1 MNSVAGPWAPW
12 HSRLLV
18 VPSQALYGVFVI
30 GIVLMAAIGGGLGG
44 FAGVWSA
51 KILGNDF
58 RPAWDMFLGMVAY
71 PLGYVI
77 WQLAL
82 RQPDQQVYGRFY
94 REPESH
100 AVVFQVILTSA
111 LVAVHQTIRF
121 AARKLRQRGSSFE

>member
-1 MNSVAGPWAPW
+1 MALSGTY
-12 HSRLLV
+12 LI
-18 VPSQALYGVFVI
+18 PSQALYGVFVM

-58 RPAWDMFLGMVAY
+58 RPAWDMFLGMVTY

-82 RQPDQQVYGRFY
+82 RQPDQELYGRFY

-100 AVVFQVILTSA
+100 AVVFQVILTFA

-121 AARKLRQRGSSFE
+121 AAPKLRRRRSSSE